1 MNESKDSTE
10 PKPMESSKEA
20 EAKSSDNSSND
31 KDSNSSDKNNNESF
45 SSAILP
51 VKDSADSDASAASSP
66 QPMSTE
72 TSSND
77 ENKTLE
83 ANEIKSPSDDDNQT
97 NKENIN
103 STSNN
108 NDGEYSNFIYW
119 RNSLPSL
126 DENLAKESGNKLDAE
141 PKPNTESQTPA
152 SSSEPNSSSQQQQ
165 QQEDLFNPN
174 KPMTLE
180 SIISCKL
187 TQSFGSLNS
196 QGLYSSTNA
205 LNFFPPQPQQLPLNS
220 RSLEQLSSELKQVS

>member
-1 MNESKDSTE
+1 
-10 PKPMESSKEA
+10 MERSKEA
-20 EAKSSDNSSND
+20 EAKSDNPSND

-51 VKDSADSDASAASSP
+51 VKDSADSDASAASP
-66 QPMSTE
+66 QPMSTD

-103 STSNN
+103 TSNN

-141 PKPNTESQTPA
+141 PKPNTESQTSA
-152 SSSEPNSSSQQQQ
+152 SSNEPNSSSQQ